1 MCTYY
6 TQKKTNT
13 NTYKCVDMHIIYTL
27 LFLYSADVDY
37 DSDVIDVV
45 FNVGDSRVTVA
56 INITDDGNDEGNEAF
71 GLDLKITDGT
81 PATVR
86 ITGLTT
92 AFGIIDDNDE
102 PGKRV
107 CIYVFDYI
115 YVPPIYNLE
124 LWF

>member
-1 MCTYY
+1 M
-6 TQKKTNT
+6 
-13 NTYKCVDMHIIYTL
+13 
-27 LFLYSADVDY
+27 DY

-45 FNVGDSRVTVA
+45 FNAGDSRMTVA

-71 GLDLKITDGT
+71 GLDLKRTDGT
-81 PATVR
+81 PATVQ

-107 CIYVFDYI
+107 HIYIFMYLI
-115 YVPPIYNLE
+115 YELE
-124 LWF
+124 SMF